1 MLVVAVYYGFAD
13 FNLSRIGFQV
23 LGNDVQ
29 KSGFAD
35 TVFPDDADFLSPD
48 EFVGEVTDQAVGI
61 EIFTDVVQ
69 LQYFFPSRWPLMSN
83 SSFFSSVLWE
93 AIALIL

>member
-69 LQYFFPSRWPLMSN
+69 LQYFFPQPLA
-83 SSFFSSVLWE
+83 FDV
-93 AIALIL
+93 

>member
-48 EFVGEVTDQAVGI
+48 EFVGEVADQAVGI

-69 LQYFFPSRWPLMSN
+69 LQD
-83 SSFFSSVLWE
+83 FFSQPLAFDV
-93 AIALIL
+93 